1 MTDTQRP
8 TDASPTDGTA
18 PNVRHRFPG
27 LSDGWAR
34 LDGAAGTLPVDTA
47 IDAFVEFWRSPA
59 TANLG
64 GAFAASAACGE
75 LVDRARAAV
84 GDLVGA
90 DADQIVFGPNSTTLM
105 MGYTRALGRT
115 LQPGDRIVCTQLD
128 HDANVST
135 WMQMATDRGVQVE
148 LWPLAASGNLDVAD
162 LDALLADR
170 PDAGP
175 VRWVAVTGAS
185 TLTGAVPPL
194 AAVVDRAHAA
204 GARVHL
210 DAVARVP
217 HLPTSHRDL
226 GVDSLMT
233 SAYKWYG
240 PHVGALALAPDLLA
254 HVEPY
259 RVRPADYVGPSRFE
273 TGTPAFE
280 SLAGVVGAAAF
291 LAETPWAA
299 TIAHETALLQRLEG
313 GLAGLPGVTVHAP
326 TVGDERAPT
335 SLFSVE
341 GRHPDEVATALAAA
355 RVAVWHGHS
364 YALELIDAL
373 GLTEAGGAVRASIVR
388 YDDES
393 DIDRLLEVVADL
405 TRR

>member
-1 MTDTQRP
+1 MTP
-8 TDASPTDGTA
+8 DAVTSDAPPSSSPS
-18 PNVRHRFPG
+18 VRHRFPG

-90 DADQIVFGPNSTTLM
+90 DADQVVFGPNSTTLM

-115 LQPGDRIVCTQLD
+115 LEPGDRIVCTQLD

-135 WMQMATDRGVQVE
+135 WMQMAADRGVQVE
-148 LWPLAASGNLDVAD
+148 LWPLAATGNLDLAD

-170 PDAGP
+170 PGAGP

-185 TLTGAVPPL
+185 NLTGAVPPL
-194 AAVVDRAHAA
+194 AGVVERAHAA

-240 PHVGALALAPDLLA
+240 PHVGALALASDLLA

-259 RVRPADYVGPSRFE
+259 RVRPADYVGPPRFE

-299 TIAHETALLQRLEG
+299 TIAHETALLRRLED
-313 GLAGLPGVTVHAP
+313 GLAALPGVTVHAP
-326 TVGDERAPT
+326 SVGDERAPT
-335 SLFSVE
+335 SIFTVD
-341 GRHPDEVATALAAA
+341 GHHPDAVATALAAA

-373 GLTEAGGAVRASIVR
+373 GLTDEGGAVRASIVR

-393 DIDRLLEVVADL
+393 DVDRLLEVVADL
-405 TRR
+405 SRP